1 MNKHNYHFSV
11 VANEVGAIIAV
22 DIKLKSG
29 DIGYAFTRELTKED
43 VAAIEEEDRR
53 GLRRRLPQNS
63 NWHMNGRVRTIT
75 QVVSIA
81 DGLRQHEYSTEQE
94 IKATLRKLQT
104 AIEQMGFIAKSEPH
118 LNKFH
123 LVSGDFTTNLQ
134 AAINNGTIH
143 SLIRARCLSRT
154 QKELRDILG
163 YTTRHW

>member
-11 VANEVGAIIAV
+11 VANEVGTIIAV
-22 DIKLKSG
+22 DAKLRSG

-43 VAAIEEEDRR
+43 IAAIEDEDRR
-53 GLRRRLPQNS
+53 APRRRLVHIS
-63 NWHMNGRVRTIT
+63 NWHMGSRVRNIT
-75 QVVSIA
+75 QVVPIA
-81 DGLRQHEYSTEQE
+81 DGLRQNEHSTEQE
-94 IKATLRKLQT
+94 MKATLRKLQT
-104 AIEQMGFIAKSEPH
+104 AIDQMGSISKSEPH

-163 YTTRHW
+163 YTSRW